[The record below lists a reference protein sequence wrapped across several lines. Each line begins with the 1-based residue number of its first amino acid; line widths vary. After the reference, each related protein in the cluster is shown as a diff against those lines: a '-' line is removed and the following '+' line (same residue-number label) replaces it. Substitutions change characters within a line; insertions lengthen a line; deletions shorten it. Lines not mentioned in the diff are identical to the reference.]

1 MKRISLVHEAHKA
14 VQTVLQAGDYAVDA
28 TVGNGH
34 DTLFLAR
41 HVGPG
46 GIVFG
51 FDIQQ
56 NAIDQTRSRLEQGKV
71 ETPFELFRVSHA
83 VMTNTIPAQ
92 FHGRIKAVMFN
103 LGYLPGGDKLLIT
116 RTDTTI
122 AALNQAL
129 RVLAPD
135 GLLTILAYPGHSGG
149 DQEAD
154 EVDKWCADLDGSR
167 YDKLCINSQENQK
180 SMPRLYLV
188 NPA

>member
-14 VQTVLQAGDYAVDA
+14 LQTILQSGDYAIDA

-46 GIVFG
+46 GIVLG

-56 NAIDQTRSRLEQGKV
+56 SAIDKTRRRLEQGKID
-71 ETPFELFRVSHA
+71 TPVELFRVSHA
-83 VMTNTIPAQ
+83 EMTNMIHAQ

-116 RTDTTI
+116 LTDTTI

-129 RVLAPD
+129 RMLAPD
-135 GLLTILAYPGHSGG
+135 GLLTILAYPGHPGG

-154 EVDKWCADLDGSR
+154 EVDKWCAHLDSSR
-167 YDKLCINSQENQK
+167 YNKSCIISQVNQNNT
-180 SMPRLYLV
+180 PRLYLV
-188 NPA
+188 KPA

>member
-14 VQTVLQAGDYAVDA
+14 LQTVLQAGDYAVDA

-41 HVGPG
+41 HVGPD

-56 NAIDQTRSRLEQGKV
+56 RVIDQTRRGLELGKIDTRV
-71 ETPFELFRVSHA
+71 ELFRVSHA
-83 VMTNTIPAQ
+83 EMTNIIPMQ

-129 RVLAPD
+129 RMLAPA
-135 GLLTILAYPGHSGG
+135 GLLTILAYPGHPGG

-154 EVDKWCADLDGSR
+154 EVDKWCAGLEGSR
-167 YDKLCINSQENQK
+167 YDKSCINSQENQN
-180 SMPRLYLV
+180 STPRLYLV
-188 NPA
+188 RPI

>member
-1 MKRISLVHEAHKA
+1 MKRISLVHKAHKA
-14 VQTVLQAGDYAVDA
+14 VKAVLQAGDYAIDA

-46 GIVFG
+46 GIVLG

-56 NAIDQTRSRLEQGKV
+56 SAIDKTRSRLEQ
-71 ETPFELFRVSHA
+71 ETIDTQVELFRVSHA
-83 VMTNTIPAQ
+83 EMTNIIPMQ

-129 RVLAPD
+129 RMLAPD
-135 GLLTILAYPGHSGG
+135 GLLTILAYPGHPGG

-154 EVDKWCADLDGSR
+154 EVDKWCADLEGSR
-167 YDKLCINSQENQK
+167 YDKSCINSQENQK
-180 SMPRLYLV
+180 STPRLYLIK
-188 NPA
+188 PA

>member
-14 VQTVLQAGDYAVDA
+14 LQTILQAGDYAIDA

-41 HVGPG
+41 HVGPE
-46 GIVFG
+46 GIVLG

-56 NAIDQTRSRLEQGKV
+56 SAIDKTRRRLEQGKID
-71 ETPFELFRVSHA
+71 TPVELFRANHA
-83 VMTNTIPAQ
+83 EMTNMIPAQ

-129 RVLAPD
+129 RMLAPD
-135 GLLTILAYPGHSGG
+135 GLLTILAYPGHPGG

-154 EVDKWCADLDGSR
+154 EVDKWCADLEGSR
-167 YDKLCINSQENQK
+167 YDKSCINSQENQK
-180 SMPRLYLV
+180 STPRLYLIK
-188 NPA
+188 PA

>member
-14 VQTVLQAGDYAVDA
+14 VQAALQAGDYAIDA

-41 HVGPG
+41 QVGPE
-46 GIVFG
+46 GIVYG

-56 NAIDQTRSRLEQGKV
+56 SAIDQARSRLEQGKIDTSV
-71 ETPFELFRVSHA
+71 VLFRASHA
-83 VMTNTIPAQ
+83 EMTNMIPAQ
-92 FHGRIKAVMFN
+92 FHERIKAVMFN

-116 RTDTTI
+116 RTGTTI

-129 RVLAPD
+129 RMLAPD
-135 GLLTILAYPGHSGG
+135 GLLSILAYPGHPGG

-154 EVDKWCADLDGSR
+154 EVDKWCADLDSSY
-167 YDKLCINSQENQK
+167 YDKSCINSQENQNNT
-180 SMPRLYLV
+180 PRLFFV
-188 NPA
+188 RPA